1 MHVVQKLVIKKKCKD
16 KLSAV
21 QTKSHQ
27 NKARFKAETFVA
39 CFFDGPI
46 QIKKKTRSE
55 KKMNYRTE
63 TGSNLSIKKVK
74 FYKRLGVFYKNF
86 FTLG

>member
-27 NKARFKAETFVA
+27 NKARFKAETFVV

-46 QIKKKTRSE
+46 QI
-55 KKMNYRTE
+55 
-63 TGSNLSIKKVK
+63 IKKNKVWK
-74 FYKRLGVFYKNF
+74 KNE
-86 FTLG
+86 LQDWNRQ